1 MIISVNSTNVFLF
14 YICTLCRHLSRLLMQ
29 MNETSKRKCQL
40 EVIKETK
47 HSLLGDAP
55 ESGV

>member
-1 MIISVNSTNVFLF
+1 
-14 YICTLCRHLSRLLMQ
+14 

-40 EVIKETK
+40 EVMKEKK

-55 ESGV
+55 KAGI